1 MIGKRSIAIA
11 FGVTAVLLLPLAGG
25 VALAAPPKKQPA
37 PTVVATTPSNG
48 ATGVPVN
55 VAPTA
60 TFDVRI
66 ATSPTVT
73 LANAAG
79 VAVQFDVIVSTT
91 TLTITPRSQLANSTT
106 YAASVKASNAIDGT
120 QMSKPYKWTFT
131 TGIVVR
137 PVNNDCSAGT
147 VEFTFDDGP
156 TATTPSVISRLQALN
171 LEGTFFVLGEEI
183 AGNPAGQQ
191 TIRDEYQAG
200 FSVQNHTY
208 DHASF
213 TGASTG
219 TAPLTDAQIVQEL
232 DSASDAVVAAGV
244 PKPTLYRPPYGDINA
259 HADQVARDAGYRIVM
274 PWSTETG
281 NIIDSRDWTSGVT
294 SSEIVR
300 NVTVGYTDASG
311 QFFPGMKADSIIAM
325 HDADAIGTPKTVEA
339 LQGIVDYM
347 NTNHFCSTSTIR
359 PDATGGIVP
368 PPPPPPPVYR
378 PLDNDCSAGNVEFTF
393 DDGPD
398 VNTPAVL
405 AALQGLN
412 IKGVF
417 FVLGEKVDASAA
429 NAQIV
434 QDEITQGHT
443 VGNHSYD
450 HASFNGASTGTAHLT
465 DAQITDELTRTAAS
479 LTNLGL
485 PLPTLYRPPYGDI
498 DAYTDNLARSL
509 GYRIVMPWA
518 LGANTGTRIV
528 DSKDWSGIS
537 PQQIASNVVNGFTDA
552 NGFHPGINAN
562 SIISMHDGETNTTLN
577 TVAALQLIVDYMN
590 ANHYCATSTIPD
602 DATGAVVPLPA
613 PPEPDTGNLVQN
625 ASLETVP
632 AGATEPSCFQQG
644 GASIAGNTATWSA
657 TSDAHS
663 GAIAERVDVTQWTSG
678 DRKLI
683 IGQRPSQSSC
693 IAPLTSGQSVR
704 AWVWYKGSWAGYG
717 SPSDKTK
724 VSMAIYYR
732 DSGGVFRYWMSS
744 PLQPPSANWN
754 LASVKT
760 PPLQAGATGVSFG
773 LAIQGVGTLITDDY
787 ALAVQ

>member
-11 FGVTAVLLLPLAGG
+11 FGVVAVLLLPLAGG
-25 VALAAPPKKQPA
+25 EALAAPPKKQPA
-37 PTVVATTPSNG
+37 PTVTATTPLNG
-48 ATGVPVN
+48 ATNVAVN

-60 TFDVRI
+60 TFDVNI
-66 ATSPTVT
+66 AVGPTVT
-73 LANAAG
+73 LANPAG
-79 VAVQFDVIVSTT
+79 VAVPFDVVVSRSM
-91 TLTITPRSQLANSTT
+91 LTIVPRSPLAITT
-106 YAASVKASNAIDGT
+106 AYTASVKASNAIDGT

-147 VEFTFDDGP
+147 VELTFDDGP

-171 LEGTFFVLGEEI
+171 LKGTFFVLGEEI
-183 AGNPAGQQ
+183 AGSAIGQQ
-191 TIRDEYQAG
+191 TIRDEYAAG
-200 FSVQNHTY
+200 FGVQNHTY
-208 DHASF
+208 NHKSF
-213 TGASTG
+213 TGTSTG

-232 DSASDAVVAAGV
+232 DSASDAIVAAGV

-274 PWSTETG
+274 PWSTATG

-294 SSEIVR
+294 AADVVR

-325 HDADAIGTPKTVEA
+325 HDADPIGTPKTIDA

-347 NTNHFCSTSTIR
+347 NANHFCSTSTIR
-359 PDATGGIVP
+359 PDATGGVVP

-378 PLDNDCSAGNVEFTF
+378 PLNNDCSAGNVEFTF

-405 AALQGLN
+405 AALQGLG

-417 FVLGEKVDASAA
+417 FVLGTKIDASAA
-429 NAQIV
+429 NAQTV
-434 QDEITQGHT
+434 RDEMAQGHT
-443 VGNHSYD
+443 VGDHSYD

-465 DAQITDELTRTAAS
+465 DAQITDELEKTAAS
-479 LTNLGL
+479 LTALGL
-485 PLPTLYRPPYGDI
+485 PKPTLYRPPYGDI

-537 PQQIASNVVNGFTDA
+537 PEQIASNVVNGFTDA

-562 SIISMHDGETNTTLN
+562 SIIAMHDGETATTLN
-577 TVAALQLIVDYMN
+577 TIASLQLIVDYMN

-602 DATGAVVPLPA
+602 DATGGVVPLPA

-625 ASLETVP
+625 PSLETVP
-632 AGATEPSCFQQG
+632 VGSTEPSCFQQG
-644 GASIAGNTATWSA
+644 GASTGSNTATWSV

-663 GAIAERVDVTQWTSG
+663 GANAERVDVTAWTAG

-683 IGQRPSQSSC
+683 VSQRSSQVTC
-693 IAPLTSGQSVR
+693 IASLTAGQSVR

-717 SPSDKTK
+717 SPTDKTK

-732 DSGGVFRYWMSS
+732 NSAGGFTYWMSS
-744 PLQPPSANWN
+744 PLQPPSATWN

-760 PPLQAGATGVSFG
+760 PPLPAGATGVSFG